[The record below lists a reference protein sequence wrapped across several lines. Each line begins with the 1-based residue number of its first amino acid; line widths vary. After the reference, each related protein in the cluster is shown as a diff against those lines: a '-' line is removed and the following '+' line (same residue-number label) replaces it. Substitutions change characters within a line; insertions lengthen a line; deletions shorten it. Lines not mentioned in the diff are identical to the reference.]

1 MGTKT
6 KAAGWIDGITTRQS
20 RTCASCDSPWK
31 ETIRECLV
39 AMLEDG
45 RKAVTFAA
53 LHRWLID
60 PGNFDGE
67 PYQMTL
73 SSLLYHIREHERDL
87 HSEIA
92 NRGQ

>member
-1 MGTKT
+1 
-6 KAAGWIDGITTRQS
+6 
-20 RTCASCDSPWK
+20 
-31 ETIRECLV
+31 
-39 AMLEDG
+39 MLEDG